1 MIVRSIAIPS
11 SSMPFCARSSVVS
24 AKHCPST
31 RTSVRARH
39 PPRPAVAIAQCAMDG
54 IPPIQ
59 GFVSFQNLLEN
70 QLSPSQTGV
79 AIRPQGP
86 GCCSRGCLSVRRR
99 QYPRLQRLSRRCCH
113 SRRPMTLHS
122 VHFCS
127 SSRSG
132 SVADVAGSEVLGEHH
147 TDAQHAGRDG
157 FATTAQA

>member
-39 PPRPAVAIAQCAMDG
+39 PPRPAVATALRSLPQSPGPLAFLH
-54 IPPIQ
+54 P
-59 GFVSFQNLLEN
+59 N
-70 QLSPSQTGV
+70 QLFPSQTGV

-132 SVADVAGSEVLGEHH
+132 SVADVARSEVLVEHH